1 MPLDNAG
8 DSAKSTTEKVSPEPA
23 AISVPEINSALAS
36 ISGKP
41 NRPHGS
47 YDPHATLDAGR
58 MIKVALQ
65 HYQEGREQLAM
76 QTLTET
82 IQKFPNDAKG
92 YAVRASFLLQADN
105 IADALRDLEQAAK
118 IAPDDA
124 EVRVNRAQ
132 AYRAFGRE
140 LDAMKDLDH
149 AVSVAPDLVS
159 ARFNRGVMFFA
170 KNELDKA
177 LGDFEHCI
185 AVDPHAAA
193 PYYNRASVLKAMGKD
208 AAAVADLEHFIQLSD
223 NSEWKKTAQSL
234 LDSWQATDAGKV
246 DDSKD
251 NNS

>member
-1 MPLDNAG
+1 MPLDNTG
-8 DSAKSTTEKVSPEPA
+8 DNAKSTIEKASPESA
-23 AISVPEINSALAS
+23 DINVPEINPAPAS
-36 ISGKP
+36 IAGKP

-47 YDPHATLDAGR
+47 YDPHAALDGGR

-76 QTLTET
+76 QTLAEA
-82 IQKFPNDAKG
+82 IQKFPNDAKS
-92 YAVRASFLLQADN
+92 YAVRASFLLQENN
-105 IADALRDLEQAAK
+105 ITDALRDLEQAAK
-118 IAPDDA
+118 LAPDDA

-140 LDAMKDLDH
+140 RDAMNDLDH

-223 NSEWKKTAQSL
+223 NSEWKKSAQTL
-234 LDSWQATDAGKV
+234 LDSWQLPDAEKADKG
-246 DDSKD
+246 KD